1 MYPIITSVDEFAAAL
16 PCQTVDANRGDMDS
30 TALQTFT
37 SPVVLFF
44 LLGLLAAFL
53 RSDLAIPE
61 AIAKGMSLYLM
72 AAIGL
77 KGGVAV
83 AESGIDIT
91 VGSALLAGIAA
102 SFLMPFIAHF
112 VLKTFG
118 GLDRLNSGA
127 VAAHYGSVSV
137 VTYVTAVEILELSAL
152 PAAGFMVAVLAAMET
167 PAILSGLMLAKGSDG
182 TGSKSERAE
191 MLKEVFLNASVVLL
205 LGSFAIGMIAGP
217 TGFAEVSPFFQAGFK
232 GVLCLFLLD
241 MGLIAA
247 RRIMSSRAITWRL
260 AAIAI
265 LLPIFNGAIGVLVGT
280 GIGLDVGSTAAFG
293 VLCASASYIAV
304 PAAMRLA
311 LPEADPGIYL
321 TMSLSITF
329 PFNILINIGL
339 ITAFAVS
346 LGGGVGGPT

>member
-1 MYPIITSVDEFAAAL
+1 M
-16 PCQTVDANRGDMDS
+16 DA

-37 SPVVLFF
+37 SPVVMFF
-44 LLGLLAAFL
+44 ILGLLAAFL

-83 AESGIDIT
+83 AESGIDMTIAA
-91 VGSALLAGIAA
+91 ALIAGIAA
-102 SFLMPFIAHF
+102 SFFLPYIAYF
-112 VLKTFG
+112 VLKSFG
-118 GLDRLNSGA
+118 KLDRLNSGA

-137 VTYVTAVEILELSAL
+137 VTYVTAVEILEFSAL

-167 PAILSGLMLAKGSDG
+167 PAILSGLMLAKGGERDSD
-182 TGSKSERAE
+182 TGGRGE
-191 MLKEVFLNASVVLL
+191 MLREVFLNASVVLL

-217 TGFAEVSPFFQAGFK
+217 SGFADVAPFFQAGFK

-247 RRIMSSRAITWRL
+247 RRIMNSRAITWRL

-265 LLPIFNGAIGVLVGT
+265 VLPLFNGALGVFAGAA
-280 GIGLDVGSTAAFG
+280 IGLDAGSVAAFG

-329 PFNILINIGL
+329 PFNILVNIGL
-339 ITAFAVS
+339 LTSLAVAVT
-346 LGGGVGGPT
+346 GTGAAVP

>member
-1 MYPIITSVDEFAAAL
+1 M
-16 PCQTVDANRGDMDS
+16 DA
-30 TALQTFT
+30 TTLQTFT

-44 LLGLLAAFL
+44 VLGMAAAFA

-83 AESGIDIT
+83 SKSGIDSY
-91 VGSALLAGIAA
+91 VLGALAAGIAA
-102 SFLMPFIAHF
+102 SFLLPFFAYAVI
-112 VLKTFG
+112 KGFG
-118 GLDRLNSGA
+118 RLDRINAGA

-137 VTYVTAVEILELSAL
+137 VTFVTAVEILEAQGK
-152 PAAGFMVAVLAAMET
+152 PPGGYMVAVMAAMET
-167 PAILSGLMLAKGSDG
+167 PAILSGLLLARGFG
-182 TGSKSERAE
+182 GKSEQSKGE
-191 MLKEVFLNASVVLL
+191 LLHEVFFNASVVLL
-205 LGSFAIGMIAGP
+205 LGAFAIGAIGGAD
-217 TGFAEVSPFFQAGFK
+217 GFGEVSPFFEAGFK

-247 RRIMSSRAITWRL
+247 RRIMDARALTGRL
-260 AAIAI
+260 VAIAI
-265 LLPIFNGAIGVLVGT
+265 GLPLINGMLGT
-280 GIGLDVGSTAAFG
+280 ALGTVIGLDLGSAAALG

-339 ITAFAVS
+339 ISAAASAFSGMMGAGS
-346 LGGGVGGPT
+346 P

>member
-1 MYPIITSVDEFAAAL
+1 M
-16 PCQTVDANRGDMDS
+16 DA
-30 TALQTFT
+30 TTLQTFT

-44 LLGLLAAFL
+44 VLGMVAAFA

-83 AESGIDIT
+83 SKSGIDST
-91 VGSALLAGIAA
+91 VLAALGAGIAA
-102 SFLMPFIAHF
+102 SFLIPFAAYALI
-112 VLKTFG
+112 KGFG
-118 GLDRLNSGA
+118 RLDRINAGA

-137 VTYVTAVEILELSAL
+137 VTFVTAVEILEAQSK
-152 PAAGFMVAVLAAMET
+152 PPGGYMVAVMAAMET
-167 PAILSGLMLAKGSDG
+167 PAILSGLLLARGM
-182 TGSKSERAE
+182 GSKGNQSKGE
-191 MLKEVFLNASVVLL
+191 LLHEVFFNASVVLL
-205 LGSFAIGMIAGP
+205 LGAFAIGMIGGAD
-217 TGFAEVSPFFQAGFK
+217 GFSEVSPFFEAGFK

-247 RRIMSSRAITWRL
+247 RRIMDARALTWRL
-260 AAIAI
+260 VVIAI
-265 LLPIFNGAIGVLVGT
+265 GLPLVNGALGAALGT
-280 GIGLDVGSTAAFG
+280 IIGLDVGSAAALG

-321 TMSLSITF
+321 TMSLSLTF
-329 PFNILINIGL
+329 PFNILANIGV
-339 ITAFAVS
+339 ISATASALAGMMGAS
-346 LGGGVGGPT
+346 AP